1 MKLLLGT
8 FLIIFM
14 IIIGIF
20 IYRSYKEE
28 QRTLAKTV
36 RHILSMG
43 FIIIFCNMIT
53 LFTKSEAVCSFAYG
67 IYFIS
72 SVWMLYYLFRF
83 SLEYIGNRFEDH
95 VKVPLMIF
103 VLWCDC
109 ISILC
114 NNFFGHLYYLIP
126 TTFLG
131 ENYYELAVTPFFF
144 FHYAIILILVTF
156 CLVSLF
162 YKSFTAP
169 LFYRKKYIV
178 IAIITII
185 IVGINILSFTS
196 AIDVSITGYVV
207 EAIAIYYFAFIYT
220 PQNLL
225 PPTIFKVARDMDVA
239 LYVLDLEG
247 NELYKNAYAEQLL
260 GSEEPL
266 ISPDNLTLENWCRR
280 QYLWGTEES
289 VNELS
294 FSCGEKEFILQIQL
308 QRMRDSHKQLQGGYF
323 VIQNRTK
330 EVNDLKRE
338 RWLATHDSLTGLYN
352 KAYFCEKAE
361 QYIKRHPA
369 EELLVLC
376 TDIKDFKMINDF
388 MGSETGDKV
397 LINFAN
403 TLKEHASNAI
413 VLGRLSNDVFS
424 ILIAKRNFESSNF
437 VNENPADLFEGTEQ
451 KVTFPLINYIGVYEI
466 FERNIPVSVMCD
478 RARMAISTIKGD
490 YHKRIAYYDKALR
503 DNILHEQEL
512 ITELPK
518 AIEGGDLKMYL
529 QPQMSAEG
537 RLLGAEA
544 LIRWIHP
551 TKGAIMPGD
560 FIPIFERNGLI
571 CNIDQYIWETACQL
585 LRKWK
590 DVGRHDLY
598 ISVNI
603 SPRDFY
609 FLNIYQ
615 TFVDLVNKYDID
627 PKNIKL
633 EITETAIVMD
643 FKRQMELIS
652 KLRQNGFIVEMDDF
666 GSGYSSLNMLKDLHV
681 DILKIDMA
689 FLKKAKDEERSK
701 KILQMVIGLSK
712 HLNMPV
718 ITEGVETAEQVAFLS
733 EMGCDMFQGY
743 YFAHPMSIK
752 EFEATYIH

>member
-1 MKLLLGT
+1 MKLLLGGL
-8 FLIIFM
+8 LILSM

-20 IYRSYKEE
+20 IYRSYKEA
-28 QRTLAKTV
+28 QHSLARTV
-36 RHILSMG
+36 ERILILG
-43 FIIIFCNMIT
+43 FVIVFCNMIT

-72 SVWMLYYLFRF
+72 SVWMLYYLLRF

-103 VLWCDC
+103 VLWCDSA
-109 ISILC
+109 SILC
-114 NNFFGHLYYLIP
+114 NNFFGHLFYLIP
-126 TTFLG
+126 TTFMA
-131 ENYYELAVTPFFF
+131 ENYYELSVTPFFF
-144 FHYAIILILVTF
+144 FHYAIILMLVTF
-156 CLVSLF
+156 CLISLI
-162 YKSFTAP
+162 YKAFTAP
-169 LFYRKKYIV
+169 LFYRRKYV
-178 IAIITII
+178 SIASITII
-185 IVGINILSFTS
+185 IVGINILSFKS
-196 AIDVSITGYVV
+196 AIDLSIIGYVI
-207 EAIAIYYFAFIYT
+207 EAIAIYYCAFIYT
-220 PQNLL
+220 PQKLL
-225 PPTIFKVARDMDVA
+225 PPTLFKVAQDMNVA
-239 LYVLDLEG
+239 LLVLDLEG
-247 NELYKNAYAEQLL
+247 NELYKNTYAEQLL
-260 GSEEPL
+260 DAEEPL
-266 ISPDNLTLENWCRR
+266 ICSDNLTLEEWCRR
-280 QYLWGTEES
+280 QYVWGTEDS
-289 VNELS
+289 VNEVS

-308 QRMRDSHKQLQGGYF
+308 QRMRDAHKQLQGGYF

-338 RWLATHDSLTGLYN
+338 RWLATHDSLTKLYN

-361 QYIKRHPA
+361 QYIKRHPT
-369 EELLVLC
+369 EELLILC

-388 MGSETGDKV
+388 ISSDTGDKV
-397 LINFAN
+397 LIDFAN
-403 TLKEHASNAI
+403 TLKERASHAI
-413 VLGRLSNDVFS
+413 VLGRLTNDVFA
-424 ILIAKRNFESSNF
+424 ILMAKKDFESSNF
-437 VNENPADLFEGTEQ
+437 VNQNQADLFVGTEH
-451 KVTFPLINYIGVYEI
+451 KVSFPLINYIGVYEI

-490 YHKRIAYYDKALR
+490 YHKRIAYYDKTLR

-512 ITELPK
+512 ISELPQ
-518 AIEGGDLKMYL
+518 AIESEHLKMYL
-529 QPQMSAEG
+529 QPQMAADG

-571 CNIDQYIWETACQL
+571 CNIDQYIWETACKL

-590 DVGRHDLY
+590 DMGRQDLY

-609 FLNIYQ
+609 FINIYQ

-643 FKRQMELIS
+643 FKRQMELIG

-712 HLNMPV
+712 HLDMPV

-733 EMGCDMFQGY
+733 EMGCNMFQGY

>member
-8 FLIIFM
+8 FLILFM
-14 IIIGIF
+14 ITIGVF
-20 IYRSYKEE
+20 ICRSYKEE
-28 QRTLAKTV
+28 QRSLARTV
-36 RHILSMG
+36 RRILAMG
-43 FIIIFCNMIT
+43 FIIVFCNMIT
-53 LFTKSEAVCSFAYG
+53 LFTKSETVCSFAYG
-67 IYFIS
+67 IYFSS

-114 NNFFGHLYYLIP
+114 NGFFGHLYYLIP

-131 ENYYELAVTPFFF
+131 ENYYELALTPFFI
-144 FHYAIILILVTF
+144 FHCAIIIMLVTF
-156 CLVSLF
+156 CLISLI

-178 IAIITII
+178 IAVITIVI
-185 IVGINILSFTS
+185 IGINILSLTA
-196 AIDVSITGYVV
+196 AIDLSITGYVV

-220 PQNLL
+220 PQKLL
-225 PPTIFKVARDMDVA
+225 PPTIFKVAQDMNVA

-247 NELYKNAYAEQLL
+247 NELYRNAYAGQLL

-266 ISPDNLTLENWCRR
+266 ISSDNLTLEEWCRR
-280 QYLWGTEES
+280 QYLWGSEES
-289 VNELS
+289 INELS
-294 FSCGEKEFILQIQL
+294 FTCGQKEFILQIQL
-308 QRMRDSHKQLQGGYF
+308 QRMRDAHKQLQGGYF

-338 RWLATHDSLTGLYN
+338 RWLATHDPLTGVFN
-352 KAYFCEKAE
+352 KSYFCEKAE
-361 QYIKRHPA
+361 QYIKQHPS
-369 EELLVLC
+369 EELLLLC

-388 MGSETGDKV
+388 IGSETGDTV

-403 TLKEHASNAI
+403 HLKEKAPKAI
-413 VLGRLSNDVFS
+413 VLGRITNDIFS
-424 ILIAKRNFESSNF
+424 VLIAKKDFEASNF
-437 VNENPADLFEGTEQ
+437 IHENQADLFVGTEN
-451 KVTFPLINYIGVYEI
+451 KISFPLINYVGVYEV

-490 YHKRIAYYDKALR
+490 YHKRISYYDRVLR
-503 DNILHEQEL
+503 DNIVHEQEL
-512 ITELPK
+512 ISELPK
-518 AIEGGDLKMYL
+518 AIEAGDLKMYL
-529 QPQMSAEG
+529 QPQMSADG

-551 TKGAIMPGD
+551 TKGPIMPND
-560 FIPIFERNGLI
+560 FIPVFERNGLI
-571 CNIDQYIWETACQL
+571 CNIDQYIWESACKL

-590 DVGRHDLY
+590 DQGRADLY

-609 FLNIYQ
+609 FINIYQ
-615 TFVDLVNKYDID
+615 TFVDLVNKYEID

-643 FKRQMELIS
+643 FQRQMELIR
-652 KLRQNGFIVEMDDF
+652 KLRQDGFVVEMDDF

-712 HLNMPV
+712 HLDMPV

-733 EMGCDMFQGY
+733 EMGCNMFQGY

-752 EFEATYIH
+752 EFEATYVD

>member
-1 MKLLLGT
+1 MKLLLGGL
-8 FLIIFM
+8 LILSM

-20 IYRSYKEE
+20 IFRTYKEA
-28 QRTLAKTV
+28 QHSLARTV
-36 RHILSMG
+36 GRILFLG
-43 FIIIFCNMIT
+43 FVIVFCNMVT
-53 LFTKSEAVCSFAYG
+53 LYTASKAVCLAAYG

-72 SVWMLYYLFRF
+72 SVWMLYYLLRF

-95 VKVPLMIF
+95 VKVPLMLF
-103 VLWCDC
+103 VLSCDS

-114 NNFFGHLYYLIP
+114 NTFFEHLYYLIP
-126 TTFLG
+126 VTFLG
-131 ENYYELAVTPFFF
+131 EKYYKLEVTPYFY
-144 FHYAIILILVTF
+144 FHYAIILMLVTF
-156 CLVSLF
+156 CLISLF
-162 YKSFTAP
+162 YKAFTAP
-169 LFYRKKYIV
+169 LFYRRKYLT
-178 IAIITII
+178 IAIITIV
-185 IVGINILSFTS
+185 IVGINILSFKS
-196 AIDVSITGYVV
+196 AIDISIIGYAL
-207 EAIAIYYFAFIYT
+207 EAIAIYYCAFIYT
-220 PQNLL
+220 PQKLL
-225 PPTIFKVARDMDVA
+225 PPTLFKVAQDMNVA
-239 LYVLDLEG
+239 LFVLDLEG
-247 NELYKNAYAEQLL
+247 NELYKNTYAEELL
-260 GSEEPL
+260 DPEAPMINSE
-266 ISPDNLTLENWCRR
+266 NLTLEEWCRR
-280 QYLWGTEES
+280 QYLWEDEES
-289 VNELS
+289 VNEVS
-294 FSCGEKEFILQIQL
+294 FTCGEKEFILQIQL
-308 QRMRDSHKQLQGGYF
+308 QRMRDAHKQLQGGYF

-338 RWLATHDSLTGLYN
+338 HWLATHDSLTGLYN

-369 EELLVLC
+369 EDLLILC

-388 MGSETGDKV
+388 IGSETGDSV
-397 LINFAN
+397 LIDVAN
-403 TLKEHASNAI
+403 TIKERAAKAI
-413 VLGRLSNDVFS
+413 VMGRLTNDVFG
-424 ILIAKRNFESSNF
+424 ILMAKKDFESSVF
-437 VNENPADLFEGTEQ
+437 IDENQADLFAGTEN
-451 KVTFPLINYIGVYEI
+451 KLSLPLINYIGVYEV

-490 YHKRIAYYDKALR
+490 YHKRIAYYDKKLR

-512 ITELPK
+512 IRELPA
-518 AIEGGDLKMYL
+518 AIEAGDLKMYL
-529 QPQMSAEG
+529 QPQMSADG
-537 RLLGAEA
+537 HLLGAEA

-571 CNIDQYIWETACQL
+571 CNIDQYIWEIACKL

-590 DVGRHDLY
+590 DLGRQDLY

-609 FLNIYQ
+609 FINIYQ
-615 TFVDLVNKYDID
+615 TFVDLVNKYEID

-643 FKRQMELIS
+643 FQRQMDLIS

-701 KILQMVIGLSK
+701 KILQMVIGLSN
-712 HLNMPV
+712 HLDMPV

-733 EMGCDMFQGY
+733 QMGCNMFQGY

-752 EFEATYIH
+752 EFEATYIS